1 MTLHRKYGRTVTLY
15 EFYKYLN
22 MKCKCMY
29 PFNSTLKGKYQN
41 PQKKLICFSA
51 FGIQKTLNEIDI
63 NNTYTMCAYECIIE
77 RRIVNIFALSN
88 VQSHLR

>member
-1 MTLHRKYGRTVTLY
+1 
-15 EFYKYLN
+15 
-22 MKCKCMY
+22 MY

-63 NNTYTMCAYECIIE
+63 NNTYTMCAY
-77 RRIVNIFALSN
+77 
-88 VQSHLR
+88 